1 MEAQQKHDQFES
13 KRSGSLEYVDIQTR
27 MQKSAFE
34 QIVEICLKPV
44 LFRTSKET
52 TLLKDSLRNIKF
64 FQEQFTDHY
73 EEMLEDVAENARLH
87 IYSKDQVIIKQDTY
101 GDTFY
106 IIIKGEVKVL
116 KRVVTVIGTFTT
128 KKGKQKDKFH
138 EELKEITTLKD
149 GEYFGELALLE
160 RKPRGADI
168 VAMTD
173 CFILELD
180 KDSFDRIMST
190 KAQRQ
195 FLHLLETLSCN
206 VMLKDLSKNAI
217 KALFMIMERKV
228 YNYGDVIYKQGDK
241 GDCLYFIIEGEF
253 KMVSNVKKE
262 FTKDGSDEIFYFER
276 EAEVCILG
284 KNESIGLEEFLDQ
297 EKRIWKAICQSQEG
311 VLYKLNKIDY
321 KRIEQRYPDIVYA
334 IQRVR
339 DEKRVYYNKWKQ
351 KYAYPLEA
359 GVENQQVEQ
368 QDLKFDYQKYVE
380 KTKDLKQI
388 IMKDKEMNFISR
400 DQITIN
406 DDMEIMLRYCPY
418 FQLEDKKASPF
429 LVNTPETIQIRRVKS
444 ANYRPIST
452 QCLTTNE
459 KSFEK
464 TSKGKQR
471 IQSKHDKI
479 IAETQPTITANQQ
492 TTTQP
497 EDYKQKSILIS
508 PKIVKSTQNLFSP
521 SIVDKRKSNQKAKF
535 NNQNDQMQS
544 KVTTFMKLTPQKI
557 EEMAIQQRLSKEE
570 YKQKKLYINQYPFR
584 TTKQMLN
591 RIKSAIKF
599 QSPIC
604 MQSYR
609 QSQQGQVHKGTPTII
624 KSLSPQD
631 STSFGEGARIHSF
644 KGSNQFNF
652 DFSALPLKYSASLIS
667 SEYQKR
673 KKQTL
678 GNSLKFR
685 QNSNFQSIPIN
696 L

>member
-1 MEAQQKHDQFES
+1 MEDQQKHDQIES
-13 KRSGSLEYVDIQTR
+13 KRSSSLQTIEIQTKK
-27 MQKSAFE
+27 QKSAFE

-44 LFRTSKET
+44 IFRNSKET
-52 TLLKDSLRNIKF
+52 TLLIDSLRNIKF
-64 FQEQFTDHY
+64 FQEQFSDHY

-87 IYSKDQVIIKQDTY
+87 IYSKNEIIIKQDTY

-116 KRVVTVIGTFTT
+116 KRVITVIGTYTT
-128 KKGKQKDKFH
+128 KKGKKKDKFH

-149 GEYFGELALLE
+149 GQYFGELALLE

-168 VAMTD
+168 VAITD

-241 GDCLYFIIEGEF
+241 GDSLYFIIEGEF
-253 KMVSNVKKE
+253 KMVTNVKKE
-262 FTKDGSDEIFYFER
+262 FMKNGSDEVFYFER
-276 EAEVCILG
+276 EAEICILG

-311 VLYKLNKIDY
+311 VLYKLNRIDY
-321 KRIEQRYPDIVYA
+321 KRIEQRYPDIVNA
-334 IQRVR
+334 IQKVR
-339 DEKRVYYNKWKQ
+339 DEKRVYYNKWKL
-351 KYAYPLEA
+351 KHAYPLEA
-359 GVENQQVEQ
+359 GLENQQQEQ
-368 QDLKFDYQKYVE
+368 QDLKFDYKNYVE
-380 KTKDLKQI
+380 KTKNLKQI
-388 IMKDKEMNFISR
+388 IMKDKEMSFISR

-452 QCLTTNE
+452 QYQINND
-459 KSFEK
+459 KSYEK
-464 TSKGKQR
+464 TFKGKSR
-471 IQSKHDKI
+471 NQSKHDKI
-479 IAETQPTITANQQ
+479 IAETQPTITINQQ

-508 PKIVKSTQNLFSP
+508 PKIIQSTQNLFSP
-521 SIVDKRKSNQKAKF
+521 SIDDKRKSIQKNKF

-544 KVTTFMKLTPQKI
+544 KITTFMKLTPQKI
-557 EEMAIQQRLSKEE
+557 EEMAIQQRLNKEI
-570 YKQKKLYINQYPFR
+570 YQQKKLYINQYPFR
-584 TTKQMLN
+584 TPKQMLN

-599 QSPIC
+599 QSPISIK
-604 MQSYR
+604 SYR
-609 QSQQGQVHKGTPTII
+609 QSQQGQVHKGTATVI

-631 STSFGEGARIHSF
+631 QSSFGDGTRIHSI
-644 KGSNQFNF
+644 KNSNQFNI
-652 DFSALPLKYSASLIS
+652 DFSALPLKYSASFIS
-667 SEYQKR
+667 SQYQKR
-673 KKQTL
+673 KKSTL

-685 QNSNFQSIPIN
+685 QNPNFQSIVTN
-696 L
+696 F